1 MMGLAALVGAALA
14 DSASF
19 FASWLSLTY
28 GFITGFTLTA
38 ASMVIND
45 YYDRKTDEINEPNR
59 PIPSGAVKP
68 SEALVFAVVLSGI
81 GFAAAFLTNPVCLLA
96 AVIAWSI
103 AVAYTSVGKRSGLPG
118 NFLVSAVV
126 SVPFIYGSLALLGTV
141 KLNGLFFAAMVFLSI
156 TGREIT
162 KGIVDV
168 EGDKTQGVKTIA
180 VRYGERNAAIA
191 ATVFYVSAVALTPIP
206 WFSRIVSVWFLP
218 FAAIT
223 DIGLVV
229 SSLLLLKDHSRE
241 NARKIKNVVLIWF
254 LFGFLAFAVSAV

>member
-1 MMGLAALVGAALA
+1 LIFALI
-14 DSASF
+14 
-19 FASWLSLTY
+19 LT
-28 GFITGFTLTA
+28 
-38 ASMVIND
+38 
-45 YYDRKTDEINEPNR
+45 
-59 PIPSGAVKP
+59 
-68 SEALVFAVVLSGI
+68 GI
-81 GFAAAFLTNPVCLLA
+81 GFAAAFLTSLVCLLA

-103 AVAYTSVGKRSGLPG
+103 SVAYTSVGKRSGLLG

-141 KLNGLFFAAMVFLSI
+141 KLNVLFFVAMVFFSI

-168 EGDKTQGVKTIA
+168 EGDKTQGVKTLA

-191 ATVFYVSAVALTPIP
+191 ATMFYVSAVALTPIP
-206 WFSRIVSVWFLP
+206 WFLRIVSVLFLP
-218 FAAIT
+218 FVAIT
-223 DIGLVV
+223 DIGLIV
-229 SSLLLLKDHSRE
+229 SSLLLLKNYSRE